1 MKYSYIINNI
11 VVGYID
17 YTPKKSG
24 FLFIN
29 GITIYRWYRGNNYS
43 TIMFKKFT
51 EDIDYNKI
59 HLIAKEDMERYN
71 KLYRLYESWG
81 FIKIGKESVYSDNKG
96 TFRRC
101 LFELSIP
108 STA

>member
-71 KLYRLYESWG
+71 SLYKLYSLDTLRLDMYR
-81 FIKIGKESVYSDNKG
+81 N
-96 TFRRC
+96 R
-101 LFELSIP
+101 
-108 STA
+108 

>member
-71 KLYRLYESWG
+71 SLYKLYESWG
-81 FIKIGKESVYSDNKG
+81 FIKIGKESIYSDNRG

-108 STA
+108 NTA